1 MSLFKGEL
9 KVFNLEL
16 LILLN
21 LFIGL
26 SYFLKFGKIVAL
38 IFYMIQL
45 MEMIQ
50 RTISLFLLSFFKS
63 NPVPAMV
70 RVYDHSLYHFTGSS
84 LRGLDRCLE

>member
-9 KVFNLEL
+9 KAFNFEL

-21 LFIGL
+21 LFSRL
-26 SYFLKFGKIVAL
+26 SYVSKFGKIIAL

-50 RTISLFLLSFFKS
+50 RIISLFLLSLFKS
-63 NPVPAMV
+63 TPVPIMV
-70 RVYDHSLYHFTGSS
+70 RVYDHSLYHLTGSS